1 MKSEAFR
8 EILSALSELSPKQR
22 QALKRVLLEEMPREA
37 EAADPEAC
45 AHCGSEEFIGWGRT
59 AGRQRWKCHSC
70 GRTFGRLTNT
80 VAHGLAY
87 EEVWPEFIQ
96 ALMDGAVLR
105 EIAERCGIHI
115 TTAHRW
121 RTRFLQN
128 LVDEQPKLQG
138 IAEADETYLRR
149 SAKGQPKEREKLG
162 RPPRHRGGGRGGAG
176 GRSLEQIPVFLAQDR
191 SGAVVGRVVD
201 RFDRD
206 VAATLLR
213 QAVASDAILCTD
225 GHKAYMGAARE
236 LGLQHE
242 RLIPTKGG
250 RVRGPFHVQ
259 NVNNLQSRFKDW
271 LRRFRGVST
280 ARLPL
285 YVAWFNR
292 ITQPPPDRK
301 RPNQMLQHI
310 LATAPTA

>member
-1 MKSEAFR
+1 VA
-8 EILSALSELSPKQR
+8 R
-22 QALKRVLLEEMPREA
+22 QSHLL
-37 EAADPEAC
+37 D
-45 AHCGSEEFIGWGRT
+45 
-59 AGRQRWKCHSC
+59 
-70 GRTFGRLTNT
+70 
-80 VAHGLAY
+80 
-87 EEVWPEFIQ
+87 Q
-96 ALMDGAVLR
+96 AIMFSSY
-105 EIAERCGIHI
+105 IY
-115 TTAHRW
+115 
-121 RTRFLQN
+121 
-128 LVDEQPKLQG
+128 K
-138 IAEADETYLRR
+138 ADETYLRR

-162 RPPRHRGGGRGGAG
+162 RPPRRRGGGGGGGG
-176 GRSLEQIPVFLAQDR
+176 GRSPDQVPVFLAQDR

-201 RFDRD
+201 RFDRN

-242 RLIPTKGG
+242 RLIPKNGG

-259 NVNNLQSRFKDW
+259 NVNNLHSRFKDW

-292 ITQPPPDRK
+292 ITQAPPEREH
-301 RPNQMLQHI
+301 PNQMLQHI
-310 LATAPTA
+310 LATATTS